1 MNCIKDN
8 DEIDLTWPHVSVLI
22 VNFNGK
28 RWLEKFLD
36 SVLNSD
42 YPKERKEVILIDNGS
57 KDGSVEF
64 VSNKFGSN
72 PRLKM
77 IPNKENLGWAK
88 AINKGMKMA
97 TGEII
102 ACISNDV
109 EVDREWLKE
118 IIKVMN
124 SNPKVGM
131 IQCNSISVWD
141 RKTPDSAMNY
151 LDKFGFAYGY
161 ESNGKPMAVTFAEG
175 LAWATRR
182 CVIDEIGMLDENYF
196 MEFDDQDFSWRTILA
211 GYQVFFVPTA
221 IVYHVRGGTQGRT
234 FFQRLRNSTW
244 YTTNHIATL
253 MKNHSVM
260 TLLQTVPFV
269 VTVDV
274 GKAIYLSIK
283 KKPAFSFAILKGFF
297 FVLKD
302 LKPILQKRWI
312 IQHKVRRVS
321 DKEVLKFM
329 VPFNLKLLLSFLTSQ
344 SKGQRF
350 ILKLQPPITK

>member
-1 MNCIKDN
+1 MKSITNSN
-8 DEIDLTWPHVSVLI
+8 ETSLPNVSVLI

-36 SVLNSD
+36 SVLNCD
-42 YPKERKEVILIDNGS
+42 YPKEKKQVILIDNGS

-64 VSNKFGSN
+64 VLSKLESN
-72 PRLKM
+72 PELMM
-77 IPNKENLGWAK
+77 IQNSENLGWAK
-88 AINKGMKMA
+88 AINKGMKIA
-97 TGEII
+97 TGEFI
-102 ACISNDV
+102 AAISNDV

-124 SNPKVGM
+124 SNPKVGL

-151 LDKFGFAYGY
+151 LDKFGFSYGF
-161 ESNGKPMAVTFAEG
+161 ESTGKPMAVTFAEG

-182 CVIDEIGMLDENYF
+182 TVVDKIGMLDEDYF

-244 YTTNHIATL
+244 YTTNHMATL
-253 MKNHSVM
+253 IKNHSAM
-260 TLLQTVPFV
+260 TLFQTIPFV
-269 VTVDV
+269 VTVYV
-274 GKAIYLSIK
+274 GKAVYLSLK
-283 KKPAFSFAILKGFF
+283 KKPAFAFAIFKGFF
-297 FVLKD
+297 LLLSGLKQT
-302 LKPILQKRWI
+302 LQKRWI
-312 IQHKVRRVS
+312 IQNKVRRVP

-344 SKGQRF
+344 SKGNRF
-350 ILKLQPPITK
+350 ILKVQPPITK